1 MFRSRIKLER
11 FPASAPVVNVLRPAL
26 DGKFS
31 HVQEPTNQI
40 LPPVEN
46 FDLATMIKAKVD
58 LKQVSTKLMSQN
70 NFIIPEIQDEPQTE
84 LTV

>member
-11 FPASAPVVNVLRPAL
+11 FPAIAPVVNALRPAL

-84 LTV
+84 LKV